1 MLKKMRWH
9 FILAAMA
16 AVFIMLVVVLAGINL
31 WNYHNT
37 ASRADQRIQ
46 EIYTFEAGKATGAE
60 GESGPAADASQN
72 SEIPPVNVA
81 NTNTSNPPTGQKLAE
96 TQQPENAPARTESAA
111 TEQSEDESAQ
121 SEQTET
127 QPPAF
132 PGPGQDH
139 DPEAPYTTRFFL
151 VKLDEN
157 ETVTEVSTDF
167 IASVTQEEAE
177 EYARNILDGKREKCY
192 YKNYRFQIISDN
204 NEKIVIFLNCS
215 MELHSARNVLL
226 ISCLMGAVCLLIVFL
241 LVLLLSR
248 RAMEPY
254 IRNME
259 RQKRFITD
267 ASHEIKTP
275 LTSIATS
282 VDVIEME
289 YGTDEWI
296 ENIHKQTAKMS
307 RMVADLVTL
316 SRLDEENPFPEK
328 TEFSLSDA
336 AWEVAEP
343 FASLAKAQGKN
354 YTQRI
359 EENLTLWG
367 NPDSIRQLISILLD
381 NALKYSDE
389 HGSIRLDVYKVHG
402 KTKIEVFNTCIL
414 EDTKNLSRLFDR
426 FYRLDDSRS
435 KKTGGT
441 GIGLSIAQAVA
452 EAYGGKIKV
461 RSKDGKSILFR
472 VSI

>member
-37 ASRADQRIQ
+37 ASRTDQRIQ

-72 SEIPPVNVA
+72 SEIPPVNA
-81 NTNTSNPPTGQKLAE
+81 ANTSNPPAGQKLAE
-96 TQQPENAPARTESAA
+96 TQQPENGPARTEAA
-111 TEQSEDESAQ
+111 TEQSEDEPAQ
-121 SEQTET
+121 LEQTET

-157 ETVTEVSTDF
+157 EVVTEVSTDF

-177 EYARNILDGKREKCY
+177 EYARNILDGKREKGY
-192 YKNYRFQIISDN
+192 YKNYRFQMISDN

-289 YGTDEWI
+289 HGTDEWI
-296 ENIHKQTAKMS
+296 ENIHKQTKKMS

-343 FASLAKAQGKN
+343 FASLAKAQGKT

-359 EENLTLWG
+359 EENLTLCG

-426 FYRLDDSRS
+426 FYRPDDSRS

-461 RSKDGKSILFR
+461 HSKDGKSILFQ